1 MDSIIIAVLSSIA
14 VGAVGWVSGRFSIKT
29 KTQERVTNL
38 EAKVK
43 RHEEAI
49 PLILECHL
57 VQLIALQ
64 RGHVNGECDEALDKL
79 NRYLI
84 NK

>member
-1 MDSIIIAVLSSIA
+1 MDSIIIAVLTSIA
-14 VGAVGWVSGRFSIKT
+14 VGIVGWVSGRFSIKT
-29 KTQERVTNL
+29 KTQERVINL
-38 EAKVK
+38 ERKVK